1 MRYKETVVGAGWAI
15 FQLALMAFVYV
26 VVFGRFAR
34 FPSGNIHY
42 ALFIVGGL
50 LPWQYFSSS
59 VTSGAASLVSSV
71 NLVTKVYF
79 PRLLLPLATV
89 FVPVLDFL
97 LGLVVLVAMMA
108 WFDTWPP
115 GAQVLLAPAF
125 LLLGVVSAI
134 GFTLLLSAA
143 SVRYRDVPYAIPV
156 FLQVG
161 PLVSGV
167 PYDVSGLPEKWQTIL
182 AFNPMTT
189 VVAGWR
195 WAVLGCA
202 AARDRRR
209 RRRRGRRRRGAGRRA
224 RLLPFQRAPLRRH
237 DLMAAAPAI
246 VARDLAKRYR
256 IGELQASYGTLRES
270 LVRAV
275 RHVGRG
281 GPSRGRATP
290 RCGRSTASRSSSRR
304 VRCSA

>member
-1 MRYKETVVGAGWAI
+1 MASDLDRAGAAAAAVGAPAGGRDADHDDRLTRIRPATRWPRFDLRELWHYRELLGIFVWRDVKVRYKETVVGAGWAI

-115 GAQVLLAPAF
+115 GAEVLLAPAF
-125 LLLGVVSAI
+125 LLLGVV
-134 GFTLLLSAA
+134 LRDRVHAA
-143 SVRYRDVPYAIPV
+143 PVGGERALPGRPVRDPGLPPGRPARLGCSVRRLRPAGEVADDP
-156 FLQVG
+156 
-161 PLVSGV
+161 GV
-167 PYDVSGLPEKWQTIL
+167 QPDDHG
-182 AFNPMTT
+182 
-189 VVAGWR
+189 
-195 WAVLGCA
+195 
-202 AARDRRR
+202 
-209 RRRRGRRRRGAGRRA
+209 GRRLALGRA
-224 RLLPFQRAPLRRH
+224 RLTCHPRPAPSVVGVG
-237 DLMAAAPAI
+237 
-246 VARDLAKRYR
+246 VAVAVLVAGLAYF
-256 IGELQASYGTLRES
+256 
-270 LVRAV
+270 
-275 RHVGRG
+275 
-281 GPSRGRATP
+281 
-290 RCGRSTASRSSSRR
+290 RSSEPRF
-304 VRCSA
+304 ADTI